1 MFTVPEQFSETAKA
15 HFEAQLA
22 LINTLTKKA
31 FESAEKMVELNLNAA
46 KSTISESLEKSLELT
61 TVKDPQAFLEAA
73 SANAKPSAEQAL
85 AYGRT
90 LSSLLTEQQTEFAKT
105 AEALVTDTSR
115 KLSELVDELSKNAPA
130 GSESAIAIL
139 KSVIAN
145 ANAGFEQ
152 LTRNT
157 KQAVDALQANLDA
170 TTTQFVQAAEKT
182 AKPSRKK

>member
-1 MFTVPEQFSETAKA
+1 MFTIPEQFSETAKA

-46 KSTISESLEKSLELT
+46 KTTIGESLENSLELSSA
-61 TVKDPQAFLEAA
+61 KDPQAFIEAA
-73 SANAKPSAEQAL
+73 SAKAKPSAEQTM

-90 LSSLLTEQQTEFAKT
+90 LSELLKEQQTEFAKT
-105 AEALVTDTSR
+105 AEILVADTSR
-115 KLSELVDELSKNAPA
+115 KLSELVEEMSKNAPA
-130 GSESAIAIL
+130 GSESAIAVL

-145 ANAGFEQ
+145 TSAGFEQ

-157 KQAVDALQANLDA
+157 KQAVDALQANLEA
-170 TTTQFVQAAEKT
+170 TTAQFVQAAEKT
-182 AKPSRKK
+182 TKPARKK